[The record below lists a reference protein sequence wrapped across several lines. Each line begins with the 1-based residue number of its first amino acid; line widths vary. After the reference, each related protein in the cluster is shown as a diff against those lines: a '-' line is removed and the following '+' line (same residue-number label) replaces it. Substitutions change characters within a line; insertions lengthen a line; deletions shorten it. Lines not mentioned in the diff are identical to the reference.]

1 MWQDEAAFSMV
12 KEKKGGSSFPKLN
25 SDIVD
30 LSLWDFFHHTYT
42 IRPSNRKWLLR
53 LPLYQVTQG
62 ELVLSSSLIVQRS
75 TGGEK
80 IGRQSETATPP
91 ERWVTLDPE
100 LINDLVNWLRCA
112 QRNHLSRAHAA
123 NSYTL
128 PICHMVRSN
137 NVKLL
142 LCVICSVHERYLCTW
157 YSEGLL
163 RRRSEEG
170 PG

>member
-1 MWQDEAAFSMV
+1 MWQDEAAFSMLKKK
-12 KEKKGGSSFPKLN
+12 KEGGSSFPKLN

-30 LSLWDFFHHTYT
+30 LSLWDFFHRTYT

-80 IGRQSETATPP
+80 IGRQSETTTPP

-100 LINDLVNWLRCA
+100 LINDLDNWLRCA
-112 QRNHLSRAHAA
+112 QRNHLSRADAA

-128 PICHMVRSN
+128 PICHMVRSSN
-137 NVKLL
+137 TL
-142 LCVICSVHERYLCTW
+142 LCVMCPVHERYLCTL
-157 YSEGLL
+157 YSEGLQWH
-163 RRRSEEG
+163 RSGEG